1 MLILPL
7 DFNLIPPPLLPA
19 LLEFIEYLTQKLNVA
34 SLKCLV
40 FQKCVALF
48 FFFFQTA
55 VVVYTTD
62 SIVTLL
68 IFFNPNLIC
77 RFLQWA
83 ALFLLRPIKSLLKN
97 DLTQGGLELSV
108 AVGRTRAVQN
118 FSGAEGGRGSRSR
131 SPIPL
136 PARPR
141 RQPRGERRR

>member
-40 FQKCVALF
+40 FQKWVAL

-68 IFFNPNLIC
+68 IF
-77 RFLQWA
+77 
-83 ALFLLRPIKSLLKN
+83 
-97 DLTQGGLELSV
+97 LT
-108 AVGRTRAVQN
+108 RT
-118 FSGAEGGRGSRSR
+118 
-131 SPIPL
+131 
-136 PARPR
+136 
-141 RQPRGERRR
+141 